1 MKRTMKVLL
10 AAALAALVG
19 GAFLLIHD
27 YRETNKELAKEN
39 EEMRQLFGSMEEEL
53 QETGAVA
60 EELSF
65 EDNHQVW
72 SEAMKLADELYED
85 SDGHFKKEWGMYL
98 AHLAEQKQ
106 MNPYLVYELLKVES
120 GEQFDTNAVG
130 PKTKYGH
137 AYGMAQF
144 MTNTAPW
151 IAEMAGV
158 EYRQELLFDPFYAIQ
173 LSVEYLD
180 FLYDQYGDWDKAL
193 TAYNRGMGG
202 LESYINE
209 NGDAKSSYAVKI
221 QTAAERHGAPAV
233 VYAGDE

>member
-85 SDGHFKKEWGMYL
+85 SDGHFKKSGDVFSSFSRTK
-98 AHLAEQKQ
+98 A
-106 MNPYLVYELLKVES
+106 NES
-120 GEQFDTNAVG
+120 LPCV
-130 PKTKYGH
+130 
-137 AYGMAQF
+137 
-144 MTNTAPW
+144 
-151 IAEMAGV
+151 
-158 EYRQELLFDPFYAIQ
+158 
-173 LSVEYLD
+173 
-180 FLYDQYGDWDKAL
+180 
-193 TAYNRGMGG
+193 
-202 LESYINE
+202 
-209 NGDAKSSYAVKI
+209 
-221 QTAAERHGAPAV
+221 
-233 VYAGDE
+233 